1 MLIKKAEIAAYKMK
15 QRGWYLLALVILV
28 GGISLIVLGALK
40 ENVVFFITPSEW
52 QEKKTSFSKVN
63 FLRLGGRVAKGSI
76 VKEDDKVTFEITDE
90 KACLRVVYKGTLPD
104 LFKEGQGVVA
114 EGSFDDHNIFIA
126 RQILAKHDE
135 NYMPKEVADKLKE
148 QALWKGK

>member
-1 MLIKKAEIAAYKMK
+1 MTKKMQ
-15 QRGWYLLALVILV
+15 QRGWYLLALIMLVAGIL
-28 GGISLIVLGALK
+28 LIVLSALK
-40 ENVVFFITPSEW
+40 ENVVFFITPTEW
-52 QEKKTSFSKVN
+52 QEKKQN
-63 FLRLGGRVAKGSI
+63 FIKAKSLRLGGRVAKDSI
-76 VKEDDKVTFEITDE
+76 IKKDNTVNFSITDE
-90 KACLRVVYKGTLPD
+90 KTALKVMYKGPLPD

-114 EGSFDDHNIFIA
+114 EGNFNNESIFVA

>member
-1 MLIKKAEIAAYKMK
+1 MTKRMK
-15 QRGWYLLALVILV
+15 QRGWSLLALVILIS
-28 GGISLIVLGALK
+28 GILLIVLSALK

-52 QEKKTSFSKVN
+52 QEKKQN
-63 FLRLGGRVAKGSI
+63 FIKAKSLRLGGRVAKDSI
-76 VKEDDKVTFEITDE
+76 VKDGDTVNFSITDE
-90 KACLRVVYKGTLPD
+90 KTALEVMYKGPLPD

-114 EGSFDDHNIFIA
+114 EGSFNNENIFIA